1 MENGFDNV
9 LVVVWS
15 IYRGHA
21 PQRSS
26 FPYPRL
32 FFGDFLIT
40 FTRILLQFIGHIIL
54 CPLTINPANII
65 ANVSVNNSRTGSASE
80 IIMFNAQLNPNANY
94 VATINA
100 LENLFEHLSDVQKG
114 SILEP
119 MADYLWSA
127 NRVNH
132 NIRIVTSYGI
142 WAMLV
147 QCRSTGISNLY
158 LGRGYQ
164 DGILSGNKS
173 LTEWRDGY
181 VIANVQPA
189 TVDMF
194 RKTSVTHYGFL
205 ADLLT
210 HYNSGEDWGTCSPE
224 FSEFELPYG
233 G

>member
-1 MENGFDNV
+1 M
-9 LVVVWS
+9 LVGVWS
-15 IYRGHA
+15 IYRGYA
-21 PQRSS
+21 PQLAS

-80 IIMFNAQLNPNANY
+80 ITMFNAQLNPNSNY
-94 VATINA
+94 VETLIA
-100 LENLFEHLSDVQKG
+100 LENLLKHLSDVSRAG
-114 SILEP
+114 ILES
-119 MADYLWSA
+119 MAEFINSS
-127 NRVNH
+127 NRKNH
-132 NIRIVTSYGI
+132 SVRILTSYGI

-181 VIANVQPA
+181 VIPNVLPA
-189 TVDMF
+189 TVAMF
-194 RKTSVTHYGFL
+194 KKTSVTHYGFL

-210 HYNSGEDWGTCSPE
+210 HYNSGKDWGTCSPE